1 LQKREKTAAGH
12 NWHMTMPRIKMVHKV
27 LLLVAVP
34 LVFQVL
40 FVVVL
45 ESLWQQTR
53 TLKRASERT
62 ARILIG
68 GQRLISKLEQENVPS
83 QELAF
88 LTAKLQRPM
97 RSSSKYNEQIED
109 LKRFETAFAAAAT
122 TTGGANANEY
132 KRRIDLKMYVQ
143 RLLAEEEAS
152 LAPDKAPS
160 FEDAEQNIHRMIGL
174 ALTLNVLVCVLLIY
188 YFSLHFASRLR
199 VLVANG
205 ERFTE
210 GKELLPPPSGNDEI
224 NEVDKV
230 FRDMTDAIQKT
241 REREHQFLSMVSHDL
256 KTPLNTVL
264 ATLNSLS
271 EGIYGTISE
280 TGLQRVRKSELAIER
295 LNRLTNDLLNFEKL
309 SSGTVSLQLV
319 PVSVYKVLTNAV
331 ESVAGFSDF
340 KGVEIRFSH
349 SALTVMADEE
359 KLVQVIVNLLSNAIK
374 FSSANSS
381 IDIEVREMGSSNVEI
396 RVIDKGCGISE
407 QDQVRI
413 FEPFRQGKTQPEQQG
428 SGLGLS
434 ICKSLIEAQ
443 MGTIGFSS
451 RENIGSQ
458 FYVRL
463 RKSQEISSV
472 PEKISS
478 ITT

>member
-1 LQKREKTAAGH
+1 
-12 NWHMTMPRIKMVHKV
+12 MTMPRIKMVHKV

-83 QELAF
+83 QELAL

-109 LKRFETAFAAAAT
+109 LKRFETALAATAAT

-132 KRRIDLKMYVQ
+132 KRRIDLKLYVQ

-160 FEDAEQNIHRMIGL
+160 FEDAEQNIHRMIGF

-280 TGLQRVRKSELAIER
+280 TGMQRVRKSELAIER

-319 PVSVYKVLTNAV
+319 PVSVHKVLTNAV

-340 KGVEIRFSH
+340 KGLEIRFSH
-349 SALTVMADEE
+349 SALSVMADEE

-374 FSSANSS
+374 FSSPNSS
-381 IDIEVREMGSSNVEI
+381 IDIEVREMGSTNVEI

-407 QDQVRI
+407 QDQARI
-413 FEPFRQGKTQPEQQG
+413 FEPFRQGETQAEQQG

-434 ICKSLIEAQ
+434 ICKSLIDAQ
-443 MGTIGFSS
+443 MGAIGFSS

-463 RKSQEISSV
+463 RKSQEIVSV
-472 PEKISS
+472 PEKIST

>member
-1 LQKREKTAAGH
+1 
-12 NWHMTMPRIKMVHKV
+12 MVHKV

-53 TLKRASERT
+53 TLKRASERA
-62 ARILIG
+62 ARIMIG
-68 GQRLISKLEQENVPS
+68 GQRLISKLDQGTAPS
-83 QELAF
+83 QEIALLAG
-88 LTAKLQRPM
+88 KLQRPM
-97 RSSSKYNEQIED
+97 RSSSKYNEKIET
-109 LKRFETAFAAAAT
+109 LKRFETAFANDAT
-122 TTGGANANEY
+122 TRGAGFN
-132 KRRIDLKMYVQ
+132 KSKQSIDLKIFIQ
-143 RLLAEEEAS
+143 NILADEEAS

-230 FRDMTDAIQKT
+230 FRDMTDAIRKT

-256 KTPLNTVL
+256 RTPLNTVL
-264 ATLNSLS
+264 TTLNSLS
-271 EGIYGTISE
+271 EGIYGELTE
-280 TGLQRVRKSELAIER
+280 NGAQRVRKSELAIER

-309 SSGTVSLQLV
+309 SSGVVTLQLA
-319 PVSVYKVLTNAV
+319 PVSISAVLTYAA
-331 ESVAGFSDF
+331 ESVAGFSEF
-340 KGVEIRFSH
+340 KRVSIRFRPTNLF
-349 SALTVMADEE
+349 AMADEE
-359 KLVQVIVNLLSNAIK
+359 KLVQVIVNLFSNAIK
-374 FSSANSS
+374 FSPNDS
-381 IDIEVREMGSSNVEI
+381 IVDVEVTELGNGNVEI
-396 RVIDKGCGISE
+396 RVIDRGCGIAFA
-407 QDQVRI
+407 DQSKI
-413 FEPFRQGKTQPEQQG
+413 FEPFRQGEGLHEQPG

-434 ICKSLIEAQ
+434 ICRSLVEAQ
-443 MGTIGFSS
+443 MGVIGFDSK
-451 RENIGSQ
+451 ENVGSQ
-458 FYVRL
+458 FYIRL
-463 RKSQEISSV
+463 RKAASSSPV
-472 PEKISS
+472 PYRAPTAAS
-478 ITT
+478 